1 MKSPNRVC
9 VSPLAGLPSGMCHIT
24 AQPSDEA
31 QPFAL
36 FDALAKCVRDKHA
49 QIVAQFVFGGGGSAV
64 EDMRELERAAGPVN
78 WPVTWI
84 HADDHSGREM
94 TGTQAYA
101 VAGTPIRRVIL
112 DGRVVGSCYAD
123 EYAEYCL
130 LGDILPQDLAASR
143 AAQTRSVFEQC
154 EAALQTSGMD
164 FSHVMRTW
172 LYLDGLLDWYD
183 EFNVVRTRFFEERH
197 VFDRVLPA
205 STGIGMA
212 NRHGAA
218 LVLGAMAIKPKDPR
232 VVIQTVASPLQ
243 CPATSYRSS
252 FSRAVEVAVPEYRQ
266 LHISGTAS
274 IAPDGTSIYTG
285 DIGAQIEKTMEVVAA
300 ILKSRGMDWSNTT
313 RGIAYYKRAEDAATV
328 RRCMREYTEGS
339 SAIALARADVCR
351 PELLFEL
358 ELDASAA
365 RTPPTLVRA
374 TSRLPCANPVS
385 TPDRHIPHR

>member
-1 MKSPNRVC
+1 MKPNGRVC
-9 VSPLAGLPSGMCHIT
+9 VSPLAGLPFGMYHIT
-24 AQPSDEA
+24 AHPPDEA

-36 FDALAKCVRDKHA
+36 FDALAKCVRDQRA
-49 QIVAQFVFGGGGSAV
+49 QIVAQFVFGGGGHAA
-64 EDMRELERAAGPVN
+64 DGMRELERAAGPVN
-78 WPVTWI
+78 WPVTWL
-84 HADDHSGREM
+84 HADGPSGKTM

-101 VAGTPIRRVIL
+101 VTDTPVRRVIL
-112 DGRVVGSCYAD
+112 DGRVVGSCFAD

-130 LGDILPQDLAASR
+130 LGDLLPQDLAASR
-143 AAQTRSVFEQC
+143 STQTRSVFEQC
-154 EAALQTSGMD
+154 EAALQTNGMD

-218 LVLGAMAIKPKDPR
+218 LVLGAMAIKPRDPR
-232 VVIQTVASPLQ
+232 VRIQTVASPLQ

-252 FSRAVEVAVPEYRQ
+252 FSRAVEVAVPGHRQ

-285 DIGAQIEKTMEVVAA
+285 DLGAQIAKTMEVVAA

-328 RRCMREYTEGS
+328 RRHLQKYNADHLS
-339 SAIALARADVCR
+339 IALAHADVCR

-358 ELDASAA
+358 ELDAC
-365 RTPPTLVRA
+365 LFQ
-374 TSRLPCANPVS
+374 
-385 TPDRHIPHR
+385 